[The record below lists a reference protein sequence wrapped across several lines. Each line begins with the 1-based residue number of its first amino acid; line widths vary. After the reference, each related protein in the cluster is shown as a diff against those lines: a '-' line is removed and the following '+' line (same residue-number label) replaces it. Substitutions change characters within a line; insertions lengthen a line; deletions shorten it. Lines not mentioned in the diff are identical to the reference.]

1 MNCTFSRSKISGLL
15 AIVPSNERSFVEE
28 IGIFN
33 CPGSFYGNSSGV
45 MIPMLMVHNLSQRLL
60 TGTINACTAAFG
72 VMLTWPS
79 ILMRLGPMNFCE
91 LIDFQ

>member
-1 MNCTFSRSKISGLL
+1 MNCTFSRRKISGLL

-33 CPGSFYGNSSGV
+33 CPGSFYGSLSGG
-45 MIPMLMVHNLSQRLL
+45 S
-60 TGTINACTAAFG
+60 
-72 VMLTWPS
+72 S
-79 ILMRLGPMNFCE
+79 ILMRLGPMKFCE